1 MCSEQRVM
9 TLVKEAKLQEESNAQ
24 EAAKKYFEAAK
35 ALLELSS
42 HHPEKENE
50 YMDVANRMYNKAK
63 KLKSSAMQGTTI
75 SKPKNDIT
83 FASIAGLEELKQD
96 IRFKIIEPLKNPE
109 LFKYYHKTVGGGVL
123 MYGPPGCGKTLIA
136 KATANEAKATFIHV
150 KSSDIKSKF
159 VGETEKNIAELF
171 AQARKN
177 QPSIIFFDEFEAL
190 GGDRAEGLSHERS
203 AVAQLLTEMDG
214 VDSGDQQI
222 LLLAATNEPWAIDAA
237 LRREGRF
244 GTTIFIPPPD
254 LAAREQILELQMQK
268 RPTEKIDYSAFAQLT
283 EGFSGADIKAVC
295 EYATNLALKESLLT
309 GKKRKITLEDM
320 QTAIAKTQSVL
331 KQWFAKAREQVVKK
345 RLEESFKELV
355 DTANKLKN
363 YPTSHFQLNTSLPLS
378 MPSPQLILS

>member
-63 KLKSSAMQGTTI
+63 KMKSSAMQGTTI

-96 IRFKIIEPLKNPE
+96 IHFKIIEPLKNPE

-190 GGDRAEGLSHERS
+190 GGDRAEGLLHERS

-222 LLLAATNEPWAIDAA
+222 LLLAAT
-237 LRREGRF
+237 
-244 GTTIFIPPPD
+244 
-254 LAAREQILELQMQK
+254 
-268 RPTEKIDYSAFAQLT
+268 
-283 EGFSGADIKAVC
+283 
-295 EYATNLALKESLLT
+295 
-309 GKKRKITLEDM
+309 
-320 QTAIAKTQSVL
+320 
-331 KQWFAKAREQVVKK
+331 
-345 RLEESFKELV
+345 
-355 DTANKLKN
+355 
-363 YPTSHFQLNTSLPLS
+363 
-378 MPSPQLILS
+378 